1 MIIKPEPQRRRW
13 YALLCEN
20 VRAMEKVEKDVK
32 KLGVPVF
39 SPHAF
44 HEQQQ
49 GKWMVSV
56 DDGHLFPRFLFIAMR
71 APGPWKSQAS
81 ILWGAVYDV
90 RGVIKAMGNYDREG
104 SYRPMPI
111 RYKEMRKIRTKHN
124 AGERRL
130 ADERFKQG
138 QKVKI
143 TGGNWSG
150 FDGVFEM
157 PVKDRVQVLLNLF
170 GRATPVEIEEND
182 VRAA

>member
-1 MIIKPEPQRRRW
+1 MILAPEPQRLRW
-13 YALLCEN
+13 YALFLEN
-20 VRAMEKVEKDVK
+20 SRCAEKVEKEVK
-32 KLGVPVF
+32 KLGVKVF
-39 SPHAF
+39 SPRAF
-44 HEQQQ
+44 HEEKR

-56 DDGHLFPRFLFIAMR
+56 DDGYLFPRFLFVAMR

-90 RGVIKAMGNYDREG
+90 RGVVRAMGNYDRTG
-104 SYRPMPI
+104 VYRPMPI
-111 RYKEMRKIRTKHN
+111 RYQEMRKIRTKHE

-130 ADERFKQG
+130 ADERFKAG

-143 TGGNWSG
+143 TGGTFGG

-157 PVKDRVQVLLNLF
+157 PVKDRVRVLLSLF
-170 GRATPVEIEEND
+170 GRPVSVELDENE